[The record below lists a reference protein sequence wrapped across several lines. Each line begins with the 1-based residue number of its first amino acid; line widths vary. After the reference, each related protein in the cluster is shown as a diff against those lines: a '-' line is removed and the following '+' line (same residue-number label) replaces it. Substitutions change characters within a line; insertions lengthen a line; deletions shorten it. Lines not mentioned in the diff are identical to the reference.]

1 MWPQR
6 AKLISLSEKRKSL
19 GRNHLGLILAGKSP
33 IPNKP
38 YEQSPLKVGVE
49 VSCFLPFKKKPCTDR
64 LFPKMGE
71 CREVLGGG
79 PAPPSKL

>member
-1 MWPQR
+1 MLVGNELVVLAAQILLDYSSLVASIQR
-6 AKLISLSEKRKSL
+6 KLVLLNI
-19 GRNHLGLILAGKSP
+19 
-33 IPNKP
+33 
-38 YEQSPLKVGVE
+38 
-49 VSCFLPFKKKPCTDR
+49 KKKKKTCTDR

>member
-1 MWPQR
+1 MNDD
-6 AKLISLSEKRKSL
+6 
-19 GRNHLGLILAGKSP
+19 G
-33 IPNKP
+33 
-38 YEQSPLKVGVE
+38 VGVGRT
-49 VSCFLPFKKKPCTDR
+49 CTDR

>member
-1 MWPQR
+1 MDSR
-6 AKLISLSEKRKSL
+6 ETAFYKLADFHLENAL
-19 GRNHLGLILAGKSP
+19 GSGLIL
-33 IPNKP
+33 I
-38 YEQSPLKVGVE
+38 
-49 VSCFLPFKKKPCTDR
+49 CTDR